1 LILIITDLTCVET
14 DYRMKMA
21 LGEDSLKL
29 HACLTGAFQV
39 LGSFWLQRARRLC

>member
-1 LILIITDLTCVET
+1 
-14 DYRMKMA
+14 MKVA

-39 LGSFWLQRARRLC
+39 LGHFGSNELVSSANLEAYGPN